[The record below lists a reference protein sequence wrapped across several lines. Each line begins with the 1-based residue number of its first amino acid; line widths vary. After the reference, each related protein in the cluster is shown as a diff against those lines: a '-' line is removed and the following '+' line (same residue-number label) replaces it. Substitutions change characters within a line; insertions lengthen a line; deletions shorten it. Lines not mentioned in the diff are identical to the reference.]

1 MDLWEQVIEQ
11 IKTDINDRDE
21 TALYEMLQ
29 AVNRDV
35 LVEYLPEDLHQHY
48 RKETV

>member
-11 IKTDINDRDE
+11 IKTDLNDRDE

-29 AVNRDV
+29 SVNRSV
-35 LVEYLPEDLHQHY
+35 LVEYLPEDVHY
-48 RKETV
+48 KYKVTV